1 MTTPEN
7 RTWPWRRLWLLP
19 ITLIAA
25 ATLVACGGGG
35 GGDGGGSNGGGIDDG
50 GDDPGPVN
58 ILPTYNFLLANV
70 PGDNLLTASIN
81 SGISVSIDID
91 GLLHNSLDLSVS
103 TSNEVT
109 MLSYTIRAGSRIDVI
124 VSSDGILPLDG
135 TTAVTVTEDVEV
147 SLGSP
152 PSSGAFDVVV
162 PGETVSVAVTPFGVQ
177 LSLNGGAPVDYSWD
191 EFGGLMEDDTYEVW
205 VRRASLASDA
215 FEFLYDFSIDAGD
228 ILDDLELLATNNPLV
243 EPCDMFTGTPPAGV
257 LAQGEMTL
265 TWTGAGEVSPGDD
278 FVWQFNQCWFDEPGE
293 PIDELFNGTVTLEN
307 YTETVDFNTNTLFE
321 IGFGSLS
328 GNPGGIMFDLTLSGT
343 VENNGV
349 FTISPDNVIAITGGF
364 AMIIQAP

>member
-7 RTWPWRRLWLLP
+7 KSWPWRGLWLNSVAL
-19 ITLIAA
+19 LAA
-25 ATLVACGGGG
+25 LAIGACGGGG
-35 GGDGGGSNGGGIDDG
+35 GDDGGGLNGGNTNG
-50 GDDPGPVN
+50 GDDPGPVI
-58 ILPTYNFLLANV
+58 ILPNYNFFLTNL
-70 PGDNLLTASIN
+70 PGDNLLTASIS

-103 TSNEVT
+103 ATNEVT
-109 MLSYTIRAGSRIDVI
+109 FVSYAIRAGSRLDLI
-124 VSSDGILPLDG
+124 VSSGDILPLDG
-135 TTAVTVTEDVEV
+135 TTAVIVTEDVVV

-162 PGETVSVAVTPFGVQ
+162 PGETVTVTVTPPGVQ
-177 LSLNGGAPVDYSWD
+177 VSLNGGQAVSYSWD

-215 FEFLYDFSIDAGD
+215 FEFLYEFSIDAGD

-243 EPCDMFTGTPPAGV
+243 ELCDMFTGTPPAGV
-257 LAQGEMTL
+257 LAQGQMTL
-265 TWTGAGEVSPGDD
+265 TWIGAGELAPGDD
-278 FVWQFNQCWFDEPGE
+278 FDWLFNQCWFDEPGE
-293 PIDELFNGTVTLEN
+293 PFDELFDGTIRLEN
-307 YTETVDFNTNTLFE
+307 YTETVDSNTNTLFE
-321 IGFGSLS
+321 IGFGGLS
-328 GNPGGIMFDLTLSGT
+328 GEPGGIIFDLTLSGT

-349 FTISPDNVIAITGGF
+349 FTISPDNVITITGGF

>member
-1 MTTPEN
+1 M
-7 RTWPWRRLWLLP
+7 R
-19 ITLIAA
+19 
-25 ATLVACGGGG
+25 
-35 GGDGGGSNGGGIDDG
+35 
-50 GDDPGPVN
+50 
-58 ILPTYNFLLANV
+58 
-70 PGDNLLTASIN
+70 
-81 SGISVSIDID
+81 
-91 GLLHNSLDLSVS
+91 
-103 TSNEVT
+103 
-109 MLSYTIRAGSRIDVI
+109 
-124 VSSDGILPLDG
+124 
-135 TTAVTVTEDVEV
+135 
-147 SLGSP
+147 
-152 PSSGAFDVVV
+152 
-162 PGETVSVAVTPFGVQ
+162 VAVTHFGVQ
-177 LSLNGGAPVDYSWD
+177 LSMNGGANVDYSWD